1 MVVESFFEQI
11 HGSVIA
17 MRRPVAK
24 KFKDN
29 GSFCGIASNDGAFV
43 VHFEAPIC
51 LAVSEKMNSKADQVQ
66 CK

>member
-1 MVVESFFEQI
+1 
-11 HGSVIA
+11 